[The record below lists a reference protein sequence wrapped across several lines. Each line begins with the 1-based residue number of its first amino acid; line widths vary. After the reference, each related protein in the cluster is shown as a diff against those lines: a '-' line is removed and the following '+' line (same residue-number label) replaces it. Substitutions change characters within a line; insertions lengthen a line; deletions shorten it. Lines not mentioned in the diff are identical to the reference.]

1 VERRVLRCQSL
12 RYLLTYSDRMYR
24 IYANSQNPV
33 HPVNPVKMLYL
44 SSYSLRFVSAVSATG
59 IFVIDCFPTHVV

>member
-1 VERRVLRCQSL
+1 
-12 RYLLTYSDRMYR
+12 MYR